1 MTKMHIAKA
10 KINEWVKWHP
20 ARTGSAQKMKWLAK
34 WKVKYVGCEQRFVGL
49 ISHGIQFSRHIN

>member
-1 MTKMHIAKA
+1 MKA

-34 WKVKYVGCEQRFVGL
+34 LKVKYVGCEQRFVGL
-49 ISHGIQFSRHIN
+49 ISLGIQFSRHIN